1 MKKLLIFL
9 CLLWTLPGISQ
20 NLVLPLDAGNY
31 LKPTSYDQL
40 SNFLIKIDYSS
51 DLLKL
56 DTIGQSVQGR
66 KLYALKYSTGQ
77 FGKDKSKIKVLI
89 FAQQHGNE
97 QSGKEGA
104 LMLALELM
112 KPENRYL
119 FEKID
124 LALIPQLNPDGSEIN
139 KRRNANNIDLNRNH
153 LIITEPEVLALQRF
167 YNKYLFEVNMDVHE
181 YYPYGE
187 AWKNYG
193 YRKNFDV
200 TLGVATNNN
209 ISEQIRE
216 YSNQQIVPALLQQLR
231 EKGFSS
237 FIYCPGGPPGLDYI
251 RHSTF
256 DINDGRQS
264 FGIQGSICFIQEG
277 LNGTDSYAENIGH
290 RSKGQMTGMYA
301 LLSYIN
307 THYKEMKRLVNRERK
322 KILSPKSGEKISVQ
336 AKHTATGE
344 KLILPLYS
352 YFSKTDSVVEV
363 TDYRPGVESIT
374 DVQAPLGYLIPR
386 DSKEITEWI
395 GRVGFMSFD
404 YSPSAKH
411 KIEQYYISSIGII
424 DFEGDTVINPMVQV
438 SQAEIKA
445 EEFLYV
451 PVNQINGRML
461 ILALE
466 PQSMHGLATYES
478 FAFLIEKG
486 RYYPVLR
493 VVKK

>member
-1 MKKLLIFL
+1 MKKLFAFF
-9 CLLWTLPGISQ
+9 CLLCYTTGFAQVPE
-20 NLVLPLDAGNY
+20 LPLIENNY
-31 LKPTSYDQL
+31 QVLTNYAQL
-40 SNFLIKIDYSS
+40 SRFVLQLDQIS
-51 DLLKL
+51 DILTV
-56 DTIGQSVQGR
+56 DTIGKSVQGR
-66 KLYALKYSTGQ
+66 NLYALKYSTGQ

-112 KPENRYL
+112 KPENSHL

-153 LIITEPEVLALQRF
+153 LIITEPEVMALHRF
-167 YNKYLFEVNMDVHE
+167 YDKYLFEVNMDVHE

-193 YRKNFDV
+193 YRKNIDV

-209 ISEQIRE
+209 ISEQIRD
-216 YSNQQIVPALLQQLR
+216 YSNQKIVPFLLQQLM

-277 LNGTDSYAENIGH
+277 LNGTDSYSENIIH
-290 RSKGQMTGMYA
+290 RAKGQMTGMFF

-322 KILSPKSGEKISVQ
+322 TILSPKNGGKISVQ
-336 AKHTATGE
+336 AKHTASGE
-344 KLILPLYS
+344 KLLLPLYS

-363 TDYRPGVESIT
+363 LDYRPVVKSVT
-374 DVQAPLGYLIPR
+374 DVTMPAGYLIPR
-386 DSKEITEWI
+386 KDKELLGWLDRA
-395 GRVGFMSFD
+395 GLKYND
-404 YSPSAKH
+404 YVPSGKH
-411 KIEQYYISSIGII
+411 SIEQYYISSLGTI
-424 DFEGDTVINPMVQV
+424 DFEGDTVIDPTLKISETAVR
-438 SQAEIKA
+438 A

-451 PVNQINGRML
+451 PVNQLKGRML
-461 ILALE
+461 VLALE
-466 PQSMHGLATYES
+466 PKSMVGLATYK
-478 FAFLIEKG
+478 AFDYLVKQGEN
-486 RYYPVLR
+486 YPVLR
-493 VVKK
+493 VLKK